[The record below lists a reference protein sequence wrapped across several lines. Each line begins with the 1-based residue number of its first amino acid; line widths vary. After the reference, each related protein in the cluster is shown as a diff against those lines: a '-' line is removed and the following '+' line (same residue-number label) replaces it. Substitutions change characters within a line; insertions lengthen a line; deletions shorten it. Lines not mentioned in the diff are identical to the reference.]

1 MRTLATGTAS
11 TKKACQGRDSVRNN
25 ALFFLQEPVASK
37 AQSIEQSVTNRI
49 YGRGRGCV
57 FTPGDFLDLGSR
69 ASVDLALHRLTKQ
82 ATIRRITRGLYHYP
96 QTHPLLGEIAP
107 SIEAVAKALAA
118 SERAK
123 LQPSG
128 AYAANL
134 LGLSEQVPAKVVFL
148 TSGRARKVKLGKLVI
163 ELRPTTP
170 RRVVAAGRT
179 SGLVLAA
186 LRYLGKEHITPER
199 IVHLRRTLSAVDR
212 QQVLGDLPS
221 APAWLHPF
229 LRAIAAEGA
238 P

>member
-1 MRTLATGTAS
+1 MS
-11 TKKACQGRDSVRNN
+11 
-25 ALFFLQEPVASK
+25 
-37 AQSIEQSVTNRI
+37 QSIEKSVTSRI

-57 FTPGDFLDLGSR
+57 FTPSEFLDLGSR
-69 ASVDLALHRLTKQ
+69 GSIDQSLHRLTRLG
-82 ATIRRITRGLYHYP
+82 TIRRTARGLYHYP
-96 QTHPLLGEIAP
+96 ESHPLLGEVAP

-118 SERAK
+118 SEQVK

-170 RRVVAAGRT
+170 RKVAAAGRT
-179 SGLVLAA
+179 SGLVLTA
-186 LRYLGKEHITPER
+186 LRYLGKPHVTPER
-199 IVHLRRTLSAVDR
+199 IAHLRKTLSAADR
-212 QQVLGDLPS
+212 RQLLTDLPS
-221 APAWLHPF
+221 APAWLHPH
-229 LRAIAAEGA
+229 LRAIAAEGS